1 MKLMKLRYFITFF
14 IAVVA
19 VLFSSCSE
27 DEATYLD
34 EIRVSKS
41 IIAIPASGGSDTI
54 TLKAVDEWTIDS
66 VYSSDGTKKYSWL
79 NVSVVQGQAGET
91 QVIFSADSSTV
102 SNEATLYVSCAGQ
115 KQMLSV
121 IQVVSSEVEEAT
133 CADVIAGPESKSYR
147 VSGVCTKIANT
158 VYGNWY
164 LEDNTGSVYIYGTL
178 DKNGATKNF
187 ESLGIEVGDEVVVEG
202 PKTVYKGTVELV
214 DVTVI
219 DIIKSLVKVD
229 SVSAETVGVDGGE
242 LVVYLTCKGNGVNV
256 EIPEEAESWLSIK
269 SVTNAGTNAVVKFNV
284 AANTGGDRNVNLVF
298 KTNDGTKDYSSEITV
313 SQLGAIIEATI
324 AQFNAAAVGETQYR
338 ITGVV
343 TKVANTK
350 YGNVYVK
357 DFSGETYIYGI
368 NDFADSGIKEGDI
381 VTLVGKRSEYTNSK
395 TGEVTIQMKNA
406 TAEKVISVES
416 VTVTE
421 FLSKEDS
428 EDKYYMVTGVI
439 TEVKNSTYGN
449 IYISDGENTLYV
461 YGCYPG
467 YGATGDDRKNFLA
480 NAGLSVGDT
489 VTMIG
494 YKTTYKET
502 IELCGGIC
510 FNTVIAEKESSETS
524 SAKRR

>member
-1 MKLMKLRYFITFF
+1 M
-14 IAVVA
+14 
-19 VLFSSCSE
+19 S
-27 DEATYLD
+27 
-34 EIRVSKS
+34 
-41 IIAIPASGGSDTI
+41 
-54 TLKAVDEWTIDS
+54 TLINILLALLI
-66 VYSSDGTKKYSWL
+66 
-79 NVSVVQGQAGET
+79 
-91 QVIFSADSSTV
+91 
-102 SNEATLYVSCAGQ
+102 
-115 KQMLSV
+115 LSV
-121 IQVVSSEVEEAT
+121 LIIFHEFGHF
-133 CADVIAGPESKSYR
+133 VIAR
-147 VSGVCTKIANT
+147 V
-158 VYGNWY
+158 
-164 LEDNTGSVYIYGTL
+164 
-178 DKNGATKNF
+178 NG
-187 ESLGIEVGDEVVVEG
+187 
-202 PKTVYKGTVELV
+202 
-214 DVTVI
+214 
-219 DIIKSLVKVD
+219 
-229 SVSAETVGVDGGE
+229 
-242 LVVYLTCKGNGVNV
+242 
-256 EIPEEAESWLSIK
+256 
-269 SVTNAGTNAVVKFNV
+269 
-284 AANTGGDRNVNLVF
+284 
-298 KTNDGTKDYSSEITV
+298 
-313 SQLGAIIEATI
+313 
-324 AQFNAAAVGETQYR
+324 
-338 ITGVV
+338 
-343 TKVANTK
+343 
-350 YGNVYVK
+350 VYVK

-510 FNTVIAEKESSETS
+510 FSTVIAEKESSETS